1 MPLQRCS
8 AARRL
13 FDRRAGGGVDPVRVR
28 LWGRCSPSVAGAA
41 VLAGLLAASGTGP
54 VPGSPATAGVLP
66 SSAAPFAPAADRT
79 DPQVSVSVLSS
90 RPDTVTGGRALVRV
104 EPPASVAPERVRLS
118 AAGVDV
124 TDRLRLVE
132 AGGNPALEGLLTGL
146 AEGESELV
154 ASVEG
159 GGSDGLTVVNHPVEG
174 PVFSGPHQEPFLC
187 DTDRFEPAGGGGA
200 TLGPA
205 LDEDCSARTVVRH
218 VYRDTDGRWHPLPG
232 PGVVPS
238 DADTATTAAGTR
250 VPFVARVETGTVNR
264 SVYETAVLH
273 TPEEEEPDPWTA
285 PRRWNGRLVY
295 KFGGGCTGGWYVQ
308 GPDTAGVLD
317 APMLERGYAVASA
330 SLNVFG
336 NNCNDLLAAET
347 MSAVHQRF
355 VTTMGVPHSTL
366 GWGNSG
372 GAYQAHQIA
381 DNYPGLLD
389 GIVVSQAFP
398 DVGFS
403 VVPVVTD
410 ALLLREY
417 AREHPGELDRVEQH
431 AVSGFLQFESID
443 RLAREAS
450 RVDPRGACRQDL
462 PEEVLY
468 HPEDNPGGA
477 RCEVFAATQNVYG
490 TDPQSGLPRRPL
502 DNVGVQYGL
511 HALVEGVIDTE
522 QFLHLN
528 EHIGGL
534 DADGAL
540 SGERTEA
547 DQAATEAAYRSG
559 RLLNGGGGL
568 ADVPVV
574 DHRFYEDDL
583 PGGDLHMRYHS
594 FSVRERLEQANG
606 TADNHVMLVEDK
618 ERSPDGFVSGSPLA
632 LRSLVELDAW
642 VSGMREQQAQNP
654 RWEPIDAIRA
664 SRPGFLQ
671 DSCWIGAGPDAE
683 RVVGEQVPLPAGRG
697 DRCADAFPVHTS
709 PRIEAGGPLASD
721 VVACALRPF
730 DAERHPGEFTEQ
742 QAERAEAIFSEGVC
756 DWDEPGRGQQG
767 LAGTWQRF

>member
-1 MPLQRCS
+1 M
-8 AARRL
+8 
-13 FDRRAGGGVDPVRVR
+13 
-28 LWGRCSPSVAGAA
+28 
-41 VLAGLLAASGTGP
+41 
-54 VPGSPATAGVLP
+54 
-66 SSAAPFAPAADRT
+66 
-79 DPQVSVSVLSS
+79 
-90 RPDTVTGGRALVRV
+90 
-104 EPPASVAPERVRLS
+104 
-118 AAGVDV
+118 
-124 TDRLRLVE
+124 
-132 AGGNPALEGLLTGL
+132 
-146 AEGESELV
+146 
-154 ASVEG
+154 
-159 GGSDGLTVVNHPVEG
+159 
-174 PVFSGPHQEPFLC
+174 
-187 DTDRFEPAGGGGA
+187 
-200 TLGPA
+200 
-205 LDEDCSARTVVRH
+205 
-218 VYRDTDGRWHPLPG
+218 
-232 PGVVPS
+232 
-238 DADTATTAAGTR
+238 
-250 VPFVARVETGTVNR
+250 ARVETGTVNR

-273 TPEEEEPDPWTA
+273 TPAEEDPDPWTA
-285 PRRWNGRLVY
+285 PQNWNGRLVY

-308 GPDTAGVLD
+308 GRDTAGVLD
-317 APMLERGYAVASA
+317 SPMLARGYAVASA

-372 GAYQAHQIA
+372 GAYQAHQIT

-450 RVDPRGACRQDL
+450 RVDPRGMCRQDL
-462 PEEVLY
+462 PEEELY
-468 HPEDNPGGA
+468 HPEENPGGA

-490 TDPQSGLPRRPL
+490 TDPDTGLPRRPL

-511 HALVEGVIDTE
+511 HALMEGIIDTE

-534 DADGAL
+534 DADGAV

-547 DQAATEAAYRSG
+547 DGAATEAAYRSG

-574 DHRFYEDDL
+574 DHRFYQDDL

-594 FSVRERLEQANG
+594 FSVRERMERANG
-606 TADNHVMLVEDK
+606 TADNHVMLVEHKD
-618 ERSPDGFVSGSPLA
+618 RSPDGFVSGSPLA
-632 LRSLVELDAW
+632 LRSLEELDTW

-664 SRPGFLQ
+664 SRPDFLQ
-671 DSCWIGAGPDAE
+671 DSCWIGTGPDAE
-683 RVVGEQVPLPAGRG
+683 RVVGEQLPLPAGQG

-721 VVACALRPF
+721 VVACTLKPF
-730 DAERHPGEFTEQ
+730 DAARHPGHFTGE
-742 QAERAEAIFSEGVC
+742 QAERAEEVFSEGVC
-756 DWDEPGRGQQG
+756 DWEEPGRGQQG
-767 LAGTWQRF
+767 LDGTWQRF

>member
-1 MPLQRCS
+1 M
-8 AARRL
+8 
-13 FDRRAGGGVDPVRVR
+13 RVR
-28 LWGRCSPSVAGAA
+28 PWGHCSPLGTGAA
-41 VLAGLLAASGTGP
+41 VLAGILAASGMTSASDP
-54 VPGSPATAGVLP
+54 PATAEALP
-66 SSAAPFAPAADRT
+66 SSAAPFAPAGDGS
-79 DPQVSVSVLSS
+79 DEKSSVSVLSS
-90 RPDTVTGGRALVRV
+90 RPDTVTGGTALVRV
-104 EPPASVAPERVRLS
+104 EPPTSVDPERVRLS

-124 TDRLRLVE
+124 TDRLRMVD
-132 AGGNPALEGLLTGL
+132 AGGSLVLEGLLTGL
-146 AEGESELV
+146 AEGESELMV
-154 ASVEG
+154 SVDG
-159 GGSDGLTVVNHPVEG
+159 RISDELTVVNHPAEG
-174 PVFSGPHQEPFLC
+174 PVLSGPHQEPFLC
-187 DTDRFEPAGGGGA
+187 DTGQFELAGSEGA

-205 LDEDCSARTVVRH
+205 LDEDCSARTVVHH
-218 VYRDTDGRWHPLPG
+218 VYRDTDGQWHPLSG
-232 PGVVPS
+232 PEAVPS
-238 DADTATTAAGTR
+238 DADTATTADGTR

-273 TPEEEEPDPWTA
+273 TPEEEAPDPWTA
-285 PRRWNGRLVY
+285 PQNWNGRLVY
-295 KFGGGCTGGWYVQ
+295 KFGGGCAGGWYVQ
-308 GPDTAGVLD
+308 GRNTAGVLD
-317 APMLERGYAVASA
+317 GPMLARGYAVASA

-355 VTTMGVPHSTL
+355 VTAMGVPHSTL

-403 VVPVVTD
+403 VVPAVTD

-431 AVSGFLQFESID
+431 AVSGFLQFESIE
-443 RLAREAS
+443 RLAGEAS
-450 RVDPRGACRQDL
+450 RVDPRGVCREDL
-462 PEEVLY
+462 PEEELY
-468 HPEDNPGGA
+468 HPEENPGGV

-490 TDPQSGLPRRPL
+490 TDPQTGLPRRPL
-502 DNVGVQYGL
+502 DNMGVQYGL
-511 HALVEGVIDTE
+511 NALVEGVIDTD

-534 DADGAL
+534 DADGAV
-540 SGERTEA
+540 SAERTEA
-547 DQAATEAAYRSG
+547 DEAATEAAYRSG

-568 ADVPVV
+568 ADIPVV

-594 FSVRERLEQANG
+594 FSVRERMEQANG
-606 TADNHVMLVEDK
+606 TADNHVMLVEHKD
-618 ERSPDGFVSGSPLA
+618 RSPDGFVSGSPLA
-632 LRSLVELDAW
+632 LRSLEELDTW

-654 RWEPIDAIRA
+654 GWEPIDAMRA
-664 SRPGFLQ
+664 SRPDFLQ
-671 DSCWIGAGPDAE
+671 DSCWIGDGEDAE
-683 RVVGEQVPLPAGRG
+683 RVVGEQLPLPAGQG

-721 VVACALRPF
+721 VVACTLKPF
-730 DAERHPGEFTEQ
+730 DAARHPGDFTGE
-742 QAERAEAIFSEGVC
+742 QAERAEEIFSEGVC
-756 DWDEPGRGQQG
+756 DWEESGRGQQG
-767 LAGTWQRF
+767 LSGTWQRF

>member
-1 MPLQRCS
+1 M
-8 AARRL
+8 
-13 FDRRAGGGVDPVRVR
+13 RVR
-28 LWGRCSPSVAGAA
+28 PWGRCSPLGAGAA
-41 VLAGLLAASGTGP
+41 VLVGILAASGTTLASDP
-54 VPGSPATAGVLP
+54 PATAGSLP
-66 SSAAPFAPAADRT
+66 SSAAPFAPDADDT
-79 DPQVSVSVLSS
+79 DTQMSVSVLSS
-90 RPDTVTGGRALVRV
+90 RPDTVTGGAALVRV
-104 EPPASVAPERVRLS
+104 EPPASVDPEQVRLT

-124 TDRLRLVE
+124 TDRLRAVD
-132 AGGNPALEGLLTGL
+132 AGGSLVLEGLLTGL

-154 ASVEG
+154 ASVDG
-159 GGSDGLTVVNHPVEG
+159 RASDELTVVNHPAEG
-174 PVFSGPHQEPFLC
+174 PVLSGPHQEPFLC
-187 DTDRFEPAGGGGA
+187 DTDEFELAGGDGA

-218 VYRDTDGRWHPLPG
+218 LYRDTDGRWHPLPG
-232 PGVVPS
+232 PEAVPS
-238 DADTATTAAGTR
+238 DADTAKTAAGGR
-250 VPFVARVETGTVNR
+250 VPFVVRVETGTVNR

-273 TPEEEEPDPWTA
+273 TPGEGGPDPWTA
-285 PRRWNGRLVY
+285 PQNWNGRLVY
-295 KFGGGCTGGWYVQ
+295 KFGGGCAGGWYVQ
-308 GPDTAGVLD
+308 GRNTAGVLD
-317 APMLERGYAVASA
+317 SPMLARGYAVASA

-366 GWGNSG
+366 GWGSSG

-403 VVPVVTD
+403 VVPAVTD

-417 AREHPGELDRVEQH
+417 ARDHAGQLDRVEQH
-431 AVSGFLQFESID
+431 AVSGFLRFESID

-450 RVDPRGACRQDL
+450 RVDPRGVCRADL
-462 PEEVLY
+462 PEEELY
-468 HPEDNPGGA
+468 HPEENPGGA

-490 TDPQSGLPRRPL
+490 TDPDTGLPRRPL

-511 HALVEGVIDTE
+511 HALMEGVIDTD

-528 EHIGGL
+528 ERIGGL
-534 DADGAL
+534 DADGAV

-547 DQAATEAAYRSG
+547 DGAATEAAYRSG

-568 ADVPVV
+568 AEVPIV

-583 PGGDLHMRYHS
+583 PGGDLHMRHHS

-606 TADNHVMLVEDK
+606 TADNHVMLVEHKD
-618 ERSPDGFVSGSPLA
+618 RSPDGFVSGSPLA
-632 LRSLVELDAW
+632 LRSLEELDTW

-654 RWEPIDAIRA
+654 HWEPIDAMRA
-664 SRPGFLQ
+664 SRPDFLQ
-671 DSCWIGAGPDAE
+671 DSCWIGTGEDAE
-683 RVVGEQVPLPAGRG
+683 RVVGEQLPLPAGQG

-721 VVACALRPF
+721 VVACTLKPF
-730 DAERHPGEFTEQ
+730 DAARHPGDFTEE
-742 QAERAEAIFSEGVC
+742 QAERAEEVFSEGVC
-756 DWDEPGRGQQG
+756 DWDEPGRGQQD
-767 LAGTWQRF
+767 LDGTWQRF

>member
-1 MPLQRCS
+1 M
-8 AARRL
+8 
-13 FDRRAGGGVDPVRVR
+13 
-28 LWGRCSPSVAGAA
+28 
-41 VLAGLLAASGTGP
+41 LAGILAASGTTWAADP
-54 VPGSPATAGVLP
+54 PATAESLP
-66 SSAAPFAPAADRT
+66 SSAAPFAPAADGNE
-79 DPQVSVSVLSS
+79 QKLSLSVLSS
-90 RPDTVTGGRALVRV
+90 RPDTVTGGTALVRV
-104 EPPASVAPERVRLS
+104 EPPASVDPERVRLS

-124 TDRLRLVE
+124 TDRLRPVGADGSLV
-132 AGGNPALEGLLTGL
+132 LEGLLTGL

-154 ASVEG
+154 ASVDERA
-159 GGSDGLTVVNHPVEG
+159 SDELTVVNHPVEG
-174 PVFSGPHQEPFLC
+174 PVLSGPHQEPFVC
-187 DTDRFEPAGGGGA
+187 DTGRFELAGGGGA

-205 LDEDCSARTVVRH
+205 LDEDCSARTVVHH
-218 VYRDTDGRWHPLPG
+218 VYRDTDGQWHPLPD
-232 PGVVPS
+232 PGSVPS
-238 DADTATTAAGTR
+238 DSDTATTAEGAR
-250 VPFVARVETGTVNR
+250 VPFVVRVETGTVNR

-273 TPEEEEPDPWTA
+273 TPGEEGPDPWAT
-285 PRRWNGRLVY
+285 PQNWNGRLVY

-308 GPDTAGVLD
+308 GRNTAGVLD
-317 APMLERGYAVASA
+317 GPMLARGYAVASA

-366 GWGNSG
+366 GWGSSG
-372 GAYQAHQIA
+372 GAYQAHQIT

-398 DVGFS
+398 DVGLS
-403 VVPVVTD
+403 VVPAVTD

-417 AREHPGELDRVEQH
+417 AAEHPGELDRVEQH

-450 RVDPRGACRQDL
+450 RVDPRGECREDL
-462 PEEVLY
+462 PEEELY

-477 RCEVFAATQNVYG
+477 RCEVFAAAQNVYG
-490 TDPQSGLPRRPL
+490 TDPQTGLPRRPL

-511 HALVEGVIDTE
+511 HALLEGIIDTD

-534 DADGAL
+534 DADGAV
-540 SGERTEA
+540 SAERTEA
-547 DQAATEAAYRSG
+547 DGAATEVAYRSG

-594 FSVRERLEQANG
+594 FSVRERMEQANG

-632 LRSLVELDAW
+632 LRSLEELDAW

-654 RWEPIDAIRA
+654 HWEPIDAMRA
-664 SRPGFLQ
+664 SRPDFLQ
-671 DSCWIGAGPDAE
+671 DSCWIGTGPDAE
-683 RVVGEQVPLPAGRG
+683 RVVGEQLPLPAGQG

-721 VVACALRPF
+721 VVACTLKPF
-730 DAERHPGEFTEQ
+730 DAARHPGDFTGE
-742 QAERAEAIFSEGVC
+742 QAERAEEIFSEGVC
-756 DWDEPGRGQQG
+756 DWEEPGRGQQG
-767 LAGTWQRF
+767 LSGTWQRF